1 MSSELA
7 VGKMTP
13 PRSDAAASLSRQ
25 AEQTPVIT
33 QVDLVAFH
41 RRHFSG
47 AALDHF
53 SSHFM
58 PPCQQSKQ
66 DNAEDDGLGYYADGV
81 KRTLTDEQIDIFR
94 HSELEALRR
103 KNTHFPAG
111 PCIPEGALTRS
122 GDAADANTEG
132 GPDLA
137 AARRKKKKRGK
148 GRSRKPEVQVDL
160 RKRTWDVV
168 ETSLHSLDYGDQEP
182 QPSAPAMGTSK
193 RRHISYD
200 DG

>member
-1 MSSELA
+1 
-7 VGKMTP
+7 MTP
-13 PRSDAAASLSRQ
+13 PRSEAAASLTRQ
-25 AEQTPVIT
+25 ASLIT

-47 AALDHF
+47 NALDHF

-58 PPCQQSKQ
+58 PPCQQAATQ
-66 DNAEDDGLGYYADGV
+66 DETEDDGLGHYADGV
-81 KRTLTDEQIDIFR
+81 ERTLTDEQIDMFR
-94 HSELEALRR
+94 HSELEALRK

-111 PCIPEGALTRS
+111 SCLQESASTPSR
-122 GDAADANTEG
+122 DAADATTEG
-132 GPDLA
+132 DTDLTA
-137 AARRKKKKRGK
+137 APRKKKKRGK
-148 GRSRKPEVQVDL
+148 GRNRKPEVKVDL

-168 ETSLHSLDYGDQEP
+168 ETSLHSLDYGDQEH
-182 QPSAPAMGTSK
+182 QPSAPATGTSK